1 MLNPDLFR
9 DGMLNPDLASPR
21 NNLVFESSTFLSY
34 QPTCLPRST
43 SKRRRPTS
51 ASRLTMPRL
60 HSDAF
65 RNESVFFPGF
75 CGRVSTSR
83 VLAAKGP
90 EDGFFIQKGYYYSHT
105 PHSREVGKPKT
116 HGRSVRPH
124 DAAFAAATR
133 APKPKRVP
141 TLVHGD
147 TCM

>member
-43 SKRRRPTS
+43 CTSKRRPTS

-75 CGRVSTSR
+75 CGASTSR

-90 EDGFFIQKGYYYSHT
+90 EDGFFIQKGYYRYYSHT
-105 PHSREVGKPKT
+105 PHEKSGSQKRM
-116 HGRSVRPH
+116 
-124 DAAFAAATR
+124 AA
-133 APKPKRVP
+133 
-141 TLVHGD
+141 
-147 TCM
+147 